1 MEEIQT
7 STLHFFGPVFAA
19 YTLACAVNWGVWW
32 KYPDWWSV
40 EIIKPDK
47 PWADFL
53 MGILAA
59 MGVIGI
65 GRLYSA
71 NFLIP
76 RSGNEVIDG
85 WLWMVNNLLIYSPI
99 FLVMIIRR
107 QGLSTAWISLKR
119 LHFKLLT
126 GLVAAM
132 LSLIIFLAFRG
143 EMFRFGS
150 ILSSSV
156 RFETFSNFPAIFLE
170 GVAVAFL
177 FVRLSWLWGIRVS
190 IAIPSILFALV
201 HIPGMVAEGDP
212 LIHILIMSV
221 FTCTISIIVLYTCNR
236 TKDVIWLGVVH
247 YLMDVAIV
255 AI

>member
-19 YTLACAVNWGVWW
+19 YTLACAVNWSVWW
-32 KYPDWWSV
+32 KYPDWWRV
-40 EIIKPDK
+40 EMINPDK
-47 PWADFL
+47 PWAELL
-53 MGILAA
+53 MGVLAA

-71 NFLIP
+71 DFLIP
-76 RSGNEVIDG
+76 KSGNEVIDG
-85 WLWMVNNLLIYSPI
+85 WLWMLNNLLIFSPI

-107 QGLSTAWISLKR
+107 QGLSTAWISLKG

-126 GLVAAM
+126 GLVAAI
-132 LSLIIFLAFRG
+132 LSLITFLAFRG
-143 EMFRFGS
+143 EMSRIGS

-156 RFETFSNFPAIFLE
+156 RFETLSNFPAIFLE

-177 FVRLSWLWGIRVS
+177 FVRLSWLWGTRVS
-190 IAIPSILFALV
+190 ITLPSVLFALV
-201 HIPGMVAEGDP
+201 HVPGMVAQEDP
-212 LIHILIMSV
+212 LMHILLMSI
-221 FTCTISIIVLYTCNR
+221 FTCTISIIVLYTCDR

-247 YLMDVAIV
+247 YLMDVAIE